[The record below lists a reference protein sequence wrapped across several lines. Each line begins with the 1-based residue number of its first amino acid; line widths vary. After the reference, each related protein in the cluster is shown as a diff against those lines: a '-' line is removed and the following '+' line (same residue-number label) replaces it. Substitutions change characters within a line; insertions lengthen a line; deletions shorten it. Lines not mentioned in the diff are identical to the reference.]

1 MLAVTKSAFSIVLWC
16 WKASVRFPISS
27 IVVEERSFDGV
38 STLHVSDRLIH
49 TIWSQSGNIIRIKHD
64 RSLIERF
71 GSVDLR
77 IISHTNLLWGS
88 GSQLICPSLNHH
100 FRSISKIL
108 ERIFHVV
115 GLRIWNYRSI
125 INVRSNL
132 NLREG
137 IAQNITP
144 VIKINVFI
152 LKIWSG
158 RVLIYSTGDIRSIIV
173 GLSSLLALPALFL
186 IFETLIFV
194 NL

>member
-1 MLAVTKSAFSIVLWC
+1 M
-16 WKASVRFPISS
+16 
-27 IVVEERSFDGV
+27 
-38 STLHVSDRLIH
+38 
-49 TIWSQSGNIIRIKHD
+49 
-64 RSLIERF
+64 
-71 GSVDLR
+71 
-77 IISHTNLLWGS
+77 
-88 GSQLICPSLNHH
+88 
-100 FRSISKIL
+100 
-108 ERIFHVV
+108 
-115 GLRIWNYRSI
+115 
-125 INVRSNL
+125 

-194 NL
+194 NLYILSKIFIFKLQLGFSLLQLSNVLVIMELLELNGVDSSFQEF